1 MTTTKDDLN
10 TLISYMEMFT
20 DHEVEFLLKIAVECK
35 LINKD
40 DGLDD
45 FYKAFD
51 SAIDDDQKAEIFRAL
66 ANIAMGVERPKLAG
80 EFLIRA
86 GKSAKSDDIRTKVGI
101 EIANYHT
108 GLKQYSKA
116 TDAIDDAMKGAE
128 TKELKAGVLGAKAA
142 LNYTRGDYEGAISL
156 FDKAA
161 IIYKNKKAN
170 KEISEVHQ
178 AVGDAYFEMGNI
190 ESALASYREAYRFA
204 QKTKGEISLYDLSF
218 KLGELNML
226 SNKIT
231 PAITYFEDCLKDKTD
246 PLLTI
251 RSLRNLASCYAI
263 IGGDVEAGKL
273 FEESISHAVSLADD
287 SETALSRDIYTKH
300 LVSIGKYEE
309 AKVLLDKNFQ
319 LRMKLRS
326 ENGEEQSGSW
336 EFAQMVY
343 KVYSTLMEKQVDE
356 KDLTEVEEQ
365 SDKLILSGKIVAE
378 VRRLIE
384 MMHHVI
390 DRPKN
395 IASDYENLSL
405 KEAIKVFKKEFLT
418 EKLALNNWD
427 KNKVADELGVTLSN
441 LYHHLET
448 LGMNK

>member
-1 MTTTKDDLN
+1 
-10 TLISYMEMFT
+10 MEMLT
-20 DHEVEFLLKIAVECK
+20 DHEVEFLLKTAVECK

-40 DGLDD
+40 DGLGE
-45 FYKAFD
+45 FYKALD
-51 SAIDDDQKAEIFRAL
+51 SSIDDDQKAEIFRAL
-66 ANIAMGVERPKLAG
+66 ANIAMGVEGPKLSG

-86 GKSAKSDDIRTKVGI
+86 GKSAKSADIRTKVGI
-101 EIANYHT
+101 EVANYHT

-128 TKELKAGVLGAKAA
+128 TKVLKAGVLGAKAA

-156 FDKAA
+156 LDKAA
-161 IIYKNKKAN
+161 TIYKNKKAN
-170 KEISEVHQ
+170 KEISEIHQ

-204 QKTKGEISLYDLSF
+204 QKTKGELSLSELSF

-231 PAITYFEDCLKDKTD
+231 PAITYFEDCLKDKSD

-251 RSLRNLASCYAI
+251 RSLRNLALCYAI
-263 IGGDVEAGKL
+263 IGGDDEAGKL
-273 FEESISHAVSLADD
+273 FEESISHSISLADD
-287 SETALSRDIYTKH
+287 RETALSRDTYTKH

-319 LRMKLRS
+319 LRMELPS
-326 ENGEEQSGSW
+326 EQGEEPEGSW

-356 KDLTEVEEQ
+356 EAPAKSDEQ
-365 SDKLILSGKIVAE
+365 NDKLILSGKIVAE

-418 EKLALNNWD
+418 ERLALNNWD

>member
-1 MTTTKDDLN
+1 MTTTKEDLK
-10 TLISYMEMFT
+10 TLISYMEMLT
-20 DHEVEFLLKIAVECK
+20 DHEVEFLLKTAVECK

-40 DGLDD
+40 DGLEE

-51 SAIDDDQKAEIFRAL
+51 SSIDDDQKAEIFRAL
-66 ANIAMGVERPKLAG
+66 ANIAMGVEGPKLAG

-86 GKSAKSDDIRTKVGI
+86 GKSAKSANIRTKVGI
-101 EIANYHT
+101 ELANYHT

-116 TDAIDDAMKGAE
+116 IETIDDAMKGAD
-128 TKELKAGVLGAKAA
+128 TRVLKAGVLGAKATI
-142 LNYTRGDYEGAISL
+142 NYNRGDYEGAISL

-161 IIYKNKKAN
+161 TIYKSKKAN
-170 KEISEVHQ
+170 KEISEIHQ
-178 AVGDAYFEMGNI
+178 AVGDAYFEMRDVD
-190 ESALASYREAYRFA
+190 SALASYREAYRFA
-204 QKTKGEISLYDLSF
+204 QKTKGELSLSDLSF

-231 PAITYFEDCLKDKTD
+231 PAITYFEDCLKDKSD

-251 RSLRNLASCYAI
+251 RSLRNLALCYAI
-263 IGGDVEAGKL
+263 IGGDDEAEKL
-273 FEESISHAVSLADD
+273 FEESVSHAISLADD
-287 SETALSRDIYTKH
+287 RETALSRDIYTKH
-300 LVSIGKYEE
+300 LISIGKYDE
-309 AKVLLDKNFQ
+309 AKVLLDKNYQ
-319 LRMKLRS
+319 LRMELLS
-326 ENGEEQSGSW
+326 EQGEEQTGGW

-356 KDLTEVEEQ
+356 EDRTRVDEQ
-365 SDKLILSGKIVAE
+365 SDKVVLSGEIAAE

-418 EKLALNNWD
+418 ERLAINNWN

>member
-1 MTTTKDDLN
+1 
-10 TLISYMEMFT
+10 MEMLT
-20 DHEVEFLLKIAVECK
+20 DHEVEFLLKTAVECK

-40 DGLDD
+40 DGLEE

-51 SAIDDDQKAEIFRAL
+51 SSINDDQKAEIFRAL
-66 ANIAMGVERPKLAG
+66 ANIAMGVEGPKLAG

-86 GKSAKSDDIRTKVGI
+86 GKSAKSANIRTKVSI
-101 EIANYHT
+101 ELANYHT

-116 TDAIDDAMKGAE
+116 TETIDDAMKGAD
-128 TKELKAGVLGAKAA
+128 TKVLKAGVLGAKATI
-142 LNYTRGDYEGAISL
+142 NYNRGDYEGAISL

-161 IIYKNKKAN
+161 TIYKSKKAN
-170 KEISEVHQ
+170 KEISEIHQ
-178 AVGDAYFEMGNI
+178 AVGDAYFEMRDVD
-190 ESALASYREAYRFA
+190 SALASYREAYRFA
-204 QKTKGEISLYDLSF
+204 QKTKGELSLSDLSF

-231 PAITYFEDCLKDKTD
+231 PAITYFEDCLKDKSD

-251 RSLRNLASCYAI
+251 RSLRNLALCYAI
-263 IGGDVEAGKL
+263 IGGDDEAEKL
-273 FEESISHAVSLADD
+273 FEESVSHAVSLADD
-287 SETALSRDIYTKH
+287 RETALSRDIYTKH
-300 LVSIGKYEE
+300 LISIGKYDE
-309 AKVLLDKNFQ
+309 AKVLLDKNYQ
-319 LRMKLRS
+319 LRMESHS
-326 ENGEEQSGSW
+326 EQGEEQTGGW

-343 KVYSTLMEKQVDE
+343 KVYSTLMEKRVDE
-356 KDLTEVEEQ
+356 EDRTKVVEQ
-365 SDKLILSGKIVAE
+365 SDKVVLSGEIAAE

-418 EKLALNNWD
+418 ERLAINNWN